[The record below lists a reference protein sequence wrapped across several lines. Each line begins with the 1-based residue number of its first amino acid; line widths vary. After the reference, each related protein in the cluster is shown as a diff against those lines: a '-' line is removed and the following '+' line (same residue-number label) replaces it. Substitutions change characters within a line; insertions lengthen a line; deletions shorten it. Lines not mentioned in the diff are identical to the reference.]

1 MGRMRKTLRWTFSF
15 GGTGLGSPIAKESD
29 RTMLMREQNRLIRI
43 QNELLDPTPKP
54 PMPIPQEITANGDE
68 EYWDKLT
75 IVEKAKISQ
84 QINLGI
90 GKSRR
95 AKIAAKY
102 IAKSKKEKGE
112 SESGLTGSS

>member
-54 PMPIPQEITANGDE
+54 PMPIPAEVIANGDK
-68 EYWDKLT
+68 EYWDSLT
-75 IVEKAKISQ
+75 KVEQAKISQ
-84 QINLGI
+84 NINLGI

-102 IAKSKKEKGE
+102 VAKSKKVK
-112 SESGLTGSS
+112 SEAGS